1 MKQKQYSPLS
11 VAQMGVSL
19 FAANEGYL
27 KNVEIKKILDF
38 EAALHS
44 FMGSEYGA
52 LMNNINATGDFS
64 KETAAALKEA
74 LDKFVAT
81 QAW

>member
-1 MKQKQYSPLS
+1 MKQKQYSPMS
-11 VAQMGVSL
+11 VAEMGVSL

-38 EAALHS
+38 ESALHS
-44 FMGSEYGA
+44 FMGSEFGT
-52 LMNNINATGDFS
+52 LMNNINTTGDFN

>member
-1 MKQKQYSPLS
+1 MS

-27 KNVEIKKILDF
+27 KNVEVKKVLDF
-38 EAALHS
+38 EAALHP
-44 FMGSEYGA
+44 FMASEYGA
-52 LMNNINATGDFS
+52 LMKQVNETGAWD
-64 KETAAALKEA
+64 KDIAAKFKEA

>member
-1 MKQKQYSPLS
+1 MS

-27 KNVEIKKILDF
+27 KNVEVKKVLDF

-44 FMGSEYGA
+44 YMASEHAELMKQVNESGA
-52 LMNNINATGDFS
+52 WDKDMMAKF
-64 KETAAALKEA
+64 KAAL
-74 LDKFVAT
+74 DSFVAT